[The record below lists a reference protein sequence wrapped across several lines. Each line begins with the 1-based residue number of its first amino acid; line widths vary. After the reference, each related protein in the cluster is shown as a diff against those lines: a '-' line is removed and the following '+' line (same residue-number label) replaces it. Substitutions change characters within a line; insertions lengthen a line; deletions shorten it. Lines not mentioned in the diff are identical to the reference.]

1 MPREEQRSYSVLI
14 VSGSKTFDAA
24 VRNSL
29 PRKQFPVLDFCGSAS
44 AARRSVFEKDYDILA
59 VCCPLADEFGHE
71 LALDAAM
78 HTAASVLLAVPAE
91 VYADVLEHVTDQGVL
106 VLERSAVRER
116 IGTAV
121 RFLAA
126 VQNRRHQMERE
137 IRRASEKLEDVRI
150 ISRAKIMLMTKQS
163 MTEDEAHRY
172 IGRLAMNQGV
182 TRRRIAEQL
191 LE

>member
-24 VRNSL
+24 IRNSL
-29 PRKQFPVLDFCGSAS
+29 SRKQFPVMDFCGSAS

-59 VCCPLADEFGHE
+59 VCCPLTDEFGHE

-78 HTAASVLLAVPAE
+78 RTAASVLLAVPAE
-91 VYADVLEHVTDQGVL
+91 VYEDVLEHVTDQGIL

-126 VQNRRHQMERE
+126 IRNRRHQLEKE
-137 IRRASEKLEDVRI
+137 IRRANEKLEDVRI
-150 ISRAKIMLMTKQS
+150 ISKAKVYLMTEQN

-172 IGRLAMNQGV
+172 IGKQAMNQGV
-182 TRRRIAEQL
+182 SRRRIAEQL